1 LDEDERGVAT
11 TDTPSGAPKKLFF
24 QTHEASLKQRCS
36 ITTPAGA
43 EIFGDQMAVVAK
55 VLSNAFPETKFDVEI
70 LKVVA
75 IFSGVGLAISLICAS
90 YGLDLSPGFF

>member
-1 LDEDERGVAT
+1 
-11 TDTPSGAPKKLFF
+11 
-24 QTHEASLKQRCS
+24 
-36 ITTPAGA
+36 
-43 EIFGDQMAVVAK
+43 MAVVAK
-55 VLSNAFPETKFDVEI
+55 VLSNAFPETKFNVEI